1 MPKNLTEQQ
10 ITQYRADGFLH
21 PFEAFSSE
29 EAAKFRDHVD
39 AYEQHIGGSAMG
51 FKGKYRANP
60 HLLCPW
66 ADQFVRL
73 PSIVDLVE
81 DLIGS
86 NILLFSSRF
95 FIKEPHS
102 PENAAWHQDAP
113 YIGLK
118 PYDAVYAWIALSDVP
133 LESGPLELLK
143 GSHLRGFLAHKAN
156 MVEHSLTASGQ
167 AIVDKIDLSE
177 RETVVLKAGQY
188 SFHHTCCAHQSGAND
203 ADIRRIGIA
212 LNYIPTHVR
221 HYGPGPMPATLI
233 RGEDTYGHFD
243 KMPTPKQ
250 DFDDDAVACH
260 GKAFKIWNENYFEQM
275 RRADAEETPSSPKLT
290 ATV

>member
-1 MPKNLTEQQ
+1 MPKKLTEQQ
-10 ITQYRADGFLH
+10 ITRYRADGFLH
-21 PFEAFSSE
+21 PLEAFSSD
-29 EAAKFRDHVD
+29 EAAEYRRHVET
-39 AYEQHIGGSAMG
+39 YEKQIGGPAMG

-60 HLLCPW
+60 HLLCTW
-66 ADQFVRL
+66 ADEFVRL
-73 PSIVDLVE
+73 PSIVDRVE
-81 DLIGS
+81 DLIGP

-102 PENAAWHQDAP
+102 LENAAWHQDAP

-118 PYDAVYAWIALSDVP
+118 PYDAVYAWVALSDVP

-143 GSHLRGFLAHKAN
+143 GSHLRGFLDHKAN

-167 AIVDKIDLSE
+167 VIVDKIDLSE

-188 SFHHTCCAHQSGAND
+188 SFHHTCCAHQSGANS

-221 HYGPGPMPATLI
+221 HYGPGPMAATLI
-233 RGEDTYGHFD
+233 RGEDTYGHYD
-243 KMPTPKQ
+243 LKPAPKA

-260 GKAFKIWNENYFEQM
+260 AQAFEIWNENYFEQM
-275 RRADAEETPSSPKLT
+275 RRAEAQEKPSSPGVAAT
-290 ATV
+290 A

>member
-10 ITQYRADGFLH
+10 IMRYRADGFLH

-29 EAAKFRDHVD
+29 EAAEYRSHVE
-39 AYEQHIGGSAMG
+39 AYEKHIGGSAMG

-66 ADQFVRL
+66 ADQFVRS
-73 PSIVDLVE
+73 PSIVDRVE
-81 DLIGS
+81 DLIGP

-102 PENAAWHQDAP
+102 LENAGWHQDAP

-167 AIVDKIDLSE
+167 VIVDKLDFSE
-177 RETVVLKAGQY
+177 RETVVLKAGQF
-188 SFHHTCCAHQSGAND
+188 SFHHTCCAHQSGANN

-233 RGEDTYGHFD
+233 RGKDTCGHFD
-243 KMPTPKQ
+243 LMPTPKH

-260 GKAFKIWNENYFEQM
+260 GKAFEIWNENYFEQM
-275 RRADAEETPSSPKLT
+275 RRTDAEETPSSPIAAAT
-290 ATV
+290 A